1 MYLINVE
8 KCSNFFD
15 YLYVPNIF
23 AKLFALF
30 FENPDHY
37 VPGHIVYSI
46 YSPKGFL
53 ADFFHIEQYPGWR
66 KCDAKICGNEN
77 YTQ

>member
-1 MYLINVE
+1 MV
-8 KCSNFFD
+8 C
-15 YLYVPNIF
+15 NIF

-37 VPGHIVYSI
+37 EPGHIVYSI